1 MDSFVSNMI
10 NEKLAEQ
17 EAEQQEEYQ
26 QQPQAQ
32 ARAPAQQQRAQPQAR
47 AQAQQQRPSQEEHYE
62 AAPDPLLNQIKLPCV
77 NAYVGAP
84 KSGKSWAIKHQVV
97 SLLLQKK
104 LQFGMVITGTKFN
117 GAFDFITNQNMVIAG
132 YDEAILKK
140 YLRKLKEY
148 RIANGNKPASAF
160 LILDDML
167 GQIPWETGIIIH
179 MLSNYRHYGLS
190 IFIATQYIYK
200 ISPTTRTVADYV
212 FIWGQDNKR
221 SYDAIYD
228 SFGLMFEDYNDF
240 KRTLDAITEVEFQCM
255 IYRKDKRKKEER
267 YGYYKAPD
275 DIPEV
280 KFDFSGE
287 KKQNKT

>member
-1 MDSFVSNMI
+1 MDSITNSMI

-17 EAEQQEEYQ
+17 DRQAAEQEEDE
-26 QQPQAQ
+26 QA
-32 ARAPAQQQRAQPQAR
+32 P
-47 AQAQQQRPSQEEHYE
+47 QQRPQAPQQPNRAPQQTNQRPQQHRDEQIE
-62 AAPDPLLNQIKLPCV
+62 AANDPLLDQMKLPCI

-84 KSGKSWAIKHQVV
+84 RSGKSWAIKHHVIR
-97 SLLLQKK
+97 LLLQGK

-132 YDEAILKK
+132 YDEKILKG
-140 YLRKLKEY
+140 YLKKLKEY
-148 RIANGNKPASAF
+148 RIANGNEPASAF

-167 GQIPWETGIIIH
+167 GQIPWESAIIIH

-200 ISPTTRTVADYV
+200 ISPTTRTVSDYV

-228 SFGLMFEDYNDF
+228 SFGLMFDDF
-240 KRTLDAITEVEFQCM
+240 KDFKDTLDAITEVDFQCM
-255 IYRKDKRKKEER
+255 VYRKDKRKKEER
-267 YGYYKAPD
+267 YGYYQAPD
-275 DIPEV
+275 DIPKV
-280 KFDFSGE
+280 QFDFSGQ
-287 KKQNKT
+287 KKQK